1 MADGCQA
8 AHDSGLLATPLATP
22 VLVKSCQCPSSG
34 PEASWHSPAVP
45 LLSGSLSLQ
54 TSFADFLL
62 TASPGP
68 GLLLNLSDSV
78 P

>member
-8 AHDSGLLATPLATP
+8 ADDSGLLASPLATP
-22 VLVKSCQCPSSG
+22 VLVNSCQRPSSG
-34 PEASWHSPAVP
+34 PEASWHGLAVP

-62 TASPGP
+62 TACSGS